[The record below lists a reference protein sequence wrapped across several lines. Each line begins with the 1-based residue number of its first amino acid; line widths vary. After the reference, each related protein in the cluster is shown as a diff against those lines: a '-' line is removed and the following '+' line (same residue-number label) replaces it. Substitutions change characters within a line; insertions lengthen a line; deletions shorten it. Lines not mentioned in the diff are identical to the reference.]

1 MKLSDGTPDAIAP
14 GPDDTADGPG
24 AEARAKEGVQDIL
37 DLIDK
42 LAEVTRQLR
51 TPNHSSGLSSQAS

>member
-1 MKLSDGTPDAIAP
+1 MKLSDGTPDATPP
-14 GPDDTADGPG
+14 GPDNTAAAPN
-24 AEARAKEGVQDIL
+24 AEARAQEGVQDIL

-51 TPNHSSGLSSQAS
+51 TPHHSSGLAGPA